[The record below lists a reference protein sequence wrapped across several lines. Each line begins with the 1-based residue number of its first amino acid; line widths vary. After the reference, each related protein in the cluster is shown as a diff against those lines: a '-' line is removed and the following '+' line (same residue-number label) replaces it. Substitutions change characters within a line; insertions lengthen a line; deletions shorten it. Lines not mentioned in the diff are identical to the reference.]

1 MKGFGLGLV
10 KGLVG
15 GFTRNIA
22 QEEQVRGLDDQRVA
36 DLEDTIIKASLDPKK
51 RVPESL
57 GNMLKDAKT
66 QLEQRGSIGPFGMAG
81 PRLRLDMDQ
90 VATSLGAIDDNQI
103 KIGTYAFPGTDAYFE
118 SSIQKD
124 GYARSTQFW
133 TSLQNHLM
141 KDPTNIIKFRKHF
154 QDNPNESIFL
164 NSIFKKNQRDLL
176 QGYSL
181 SQSPKGKM
189 GEQKSLVR
197 TTLLRE
203 FKGLEPIID
212 LFDND
217 TSTDGETE
225 AINNA
230 FKKFNKDNDLTA
242 NNMFKK
248 SNLYIPYQKDGK
260 LMAFAYT
267 PEDKKERAIFDSLA
281 EDYGYKGK
289 TNQFLFNYATR
300 FSPNKLYEGNISLED
315 EDTNIKN
322 AYGYL
327 FHAVE
332 LRKLNVNNLINI
344 DKPKVMNYLN
354 ESFGQ
359 GEKSDRKKVLALSI
373 AMAKPTKPGSA
384 MEANDVLTMGQPRQE
399 ELLSIIGVKKKDFEE
414 GYNAAIKARNQLE
427 ELLKLRL
434 KIETSDG
441 LVEEMYK
448 LGYGLFGTGGQV
460 SQLASMLSSRSDD
473 DAALFESTLR
483 KVFKKSNID
492 ELGKIEAL
500 KIELAFTLARAADP
514 SGRLSNQDFEVQL
527 RRLGTTG
534 IFTNIPSQI
543 SAIETVLAD
552 TQNLVDQRSLIYA
565 IYNKAST
572 GKFNTLSD
580 AERRI
585 VYASKQ
591 FHQLRRETE
600 KVGAALS
607 RAEFLGN
614 KDDKNEAGNPKYIPD
629 TNNPDN
635 VIDTDT
641 YESIPRSHIRDGDK
655 I

>member
-1 MKGFGLGLV
+1 
-10 KGLVG
+10 
-15 GFTRNIA
+15 
-22 QEEQVRGLDDQRVA
+22 
-36 DLEDTIIKASLDPKK
+36 
-51 RVPESL
+51 
-57 GNMLKDAKT
+57 
-66 QLEQRGSIGPFGMAG
+66 
-81 PRLRLDMDQ
+81 MD
-90 VATSLGAIDDNQI
+90 
-103 KIGTYAFPGTDAYFE
+103 
-118 SSIQKD
+118 
-124 GYARSTQFW
+124 
-133 TSLQNHLM
+133 
-141 KDPTNIIKFRKHF
+141 
-154 QDNPNESIFL
+154 
-164 NSIFKKNQRDLL
+164 
-176 QGYSL
+176 YSY
-181 SQSPKGKM
+181 
-189 GEQKSLVR
+189 
-197 TTLLRE
+197 
-203 FKGLEPIID
+203 
-212 LFDND
+212 
-217 TSTDGETE
+217 
-225 AINNA
+225 
-230 FKKFNKDNDLTA
+230 KKFNKDNDLSA

-248 SNLYIPYQKDGK
+248 NNLYIPYQKDGK

-267 PEDKKERAIFDSLA
+267 PEDKKERALFDSLA
-281 EDYGYKGK
+281 KDYGYDGR
-289 TNQFLFNYATR
+289 TNQFLFDYATK

-315 EDTNIKN
+315 EDTNVKN

-327 FHAVE
+327 FHAIE
-332 LRKLNVNNLINI
+332 LRKLNINNPISV
-344 DKPKVMNYLN
+344 DKPNVMNYLN

-373 AMAKPTKPGSA
+373 AMAKPTRPGSA
-384 MEANDVLTMGQPRQE
+384 LVANGVLTMGMPRQE

-434 KIETSDG
+434 KIKTSDG

-448 LGYGLFGTGGQV
+448 LGYGIFGTGGQV
-460 SQLASMLSSRSDD
+460 SQLANMLSSRSDD

-552 TQNLVDQRSLIYA
+552 TQNLVDQWSLIYA